1 MHVASEGRDGR
12 YVATFMA
19 AVLARD
25 RARIGMCLTKDR
37 YDCKIAAELAIPNR
51 ESKTG
56 KVLRSYRCPYC
67 GGYHLTKIPLEAY
80 LAAA

>member
-1 MHVASEGRDGR
+1 MWYPRGRDCR
-12 YVATFMA
+12 YIVTYVA

-25 RARIGMCLTKDR
+25 RVRKSIRMTNDR
-37 YDCKIAAELAIPNR
+37 YECKVAAETAIPHR

-56 KVLRSYRCPYC
+56 KVPRSYWHPYC
-67 GGYHLTKIPLEAY
+67 GGYHLTKMPLEGY